1 MAPKHE
7 PTSDK
12 EVTALRAEYQH
23 LLEENDALRIENV
36 QLRRQL
42 RSKDQT
48 IDHLELKDHAR
59 TKRMGDLHEQ
69 VYQLGVAKADLET
82 DNRNLKLDK
91 EHLLESLTE
100 KQQYLIDKLHE
111 QVGPDILGEALE
123 RARTK
128 LEH

>member
-1 MAPKHE
+1 MPKHE
-7 PTSDK
+7 PISDK

-42 RSKDQT
+42 RSKDET

-69 VYQLGVAKADLET
+69 IYQLGVAKQDLET
-82 DNRNLKLDK
+82 ENRNLKFTA
-91 EHLLESLTE
+91 HPSLARITVC
-100 KQQYLIDKLHE
+100 I
-111 QVGPDILGEALE
+111 ALNSLMSQSAPAAAPPPPHAE
-123 RARTK
+123 TPPSCATS
-128 LEH
+128 